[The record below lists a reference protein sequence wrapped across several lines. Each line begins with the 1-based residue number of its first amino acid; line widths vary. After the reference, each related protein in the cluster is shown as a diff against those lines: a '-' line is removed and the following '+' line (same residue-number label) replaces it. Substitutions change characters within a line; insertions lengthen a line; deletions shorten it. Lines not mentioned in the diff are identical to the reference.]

1 MRESARVV
9 QSPWHVATARG
20 GGAVGVESG
29 DSSITFGHRTPRTP
43 RVWLLTMAAVLTGH
57 CAEERGRRV
66 SGNYRRDDA
75 FAGERSGRWNVL
87 DGCFAGLGLL
97 MLGVWDP
104 GAVPQLLR
112 GVVVFDCANSNYR
125 KHAKGSVSVGLG
137 VTGHGC
143 QVASSFT
150 ARGREGRPRLAP
162 RARPGRGCIRT

>member
-1 MRESARVV
+1 M
-9 QSPWHVATARG
+9 
-20 GGAVGVESG
+20 
-29 DSSITFGHRTPRTP
+29 
-43 RVWLLTMAAVLTGH
+43 
-57 CAEERGRRV
+57 

-137 VTGHGC
+137 VTG

-150 ARGREGRPRLAP
+150 VLVVARVGLAWRRRARGHD
-162 RARPGRGCIRT
+162 CIRTFAE